1 MDTSKVGAPTHGY
14 HFRPEKERIIYPTL
28 SRSLAQGSVFNHDRL
43 RIVVAPEK
51 VRLQPRP
58 EDGYTWSVTSG
69 NAALLKYS
77 LSSGNIRLY
86 RSICNEIGDSF
97 EAISPQTLGTSQS
110 NTDGIP
116 KEAESFGEGMD
127 GSFTAEISK
136 LKATNSRIEEKLGRT
151 RSRLDDCLRE
161 SHTLRAETNELRHNL
176 QILESQNKNLH
187 DELVQKR
194 VGIAG
199 AIQTLS
205 SLQTEGIEIILDTHG
220 SQSSAISMHS
230 VASEV

>member
-1 MDTSKVGAPTHGY
+1 MK
-14 HFRPEKERIIYPTL
+14 
-28 SRSLAQGSVFNHDRL
+28 AQDFSEG
-43 RIVVAPEK
+43 IV
-51 VRLQPRP
+51 
-58 EDGYTWSVTSG
+58 
-69 NAALLKYS
+69 
-77 LSSGNIRLY
+77 
-86 RSICNEIGDSF
+86 
-97 EAISPQTLGTSQS
+97 
-110 NTDGIP
+110 
-116 KEAESFGEGMD
+116 D
-127 GSFTAEISK
+127 GSFTAEICE
-136 LKATNSRIEEKLGRT
+136 LKSTKSRIEEELGRT

-205 SLQTEGIEIILDTHG
+205 SLQAEGIEITLDTHG